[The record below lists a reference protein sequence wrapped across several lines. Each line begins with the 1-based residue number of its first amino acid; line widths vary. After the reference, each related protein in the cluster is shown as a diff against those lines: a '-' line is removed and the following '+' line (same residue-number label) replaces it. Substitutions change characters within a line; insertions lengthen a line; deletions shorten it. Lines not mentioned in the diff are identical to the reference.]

1 MLHLPQSSLLLYT
14 IILISDSSKMS
25 ATIRTPLTEVFG
37 IQKPIMLAG
46 MNVAA
51 SPELAAAVTN
61 AGGLGVFG
69 GVTYTPK
76 IFRSKLEELKE
87 NLKDKNAPFGVDLL
101 LPKVGGEARKTNYDY
116 TKGHLAE
123 LIDITIE
130 FGAKLFVSAVGV
142 PPQWVVEKLHKNGIL
157 VAGIIGHPKHVAGVL
172 KAGSDMVI
180 YQGGEGGGHTG
191 DVPLSVLGP
200 RVVDLCR
207 GHKSPLTGKPILT
220 IAAGGI
226 WRGKSL
232 AASLMYGSDG
242 VWVGTRFVACTES
255 GAPRG
260 HKEAVLA
267 ANHESDV
274 RTIIFT
280 GRPLRV
286 KTTPYI
292 QKWEGKPDKIKE
304 LTSSGKIPFQWDLE
318 NNENDKDLPSGLP
331 HLMGKCAAVIDDIKP
346 AAEIMDDFMKEAI
359 EVLQQGAGL
368 VVQNAR
374 L

>member
-1 MLHLPQSSLLLYT
+1 MVPQ
-14 IILISDSSKMS
+14 
-25 ATIRTPLTEVFG
+25 IRTPLTEAFG
-37 IQKPIMLAG
+37 IEKPIMLAG

-76 IFRSKLEELKE
+76 IFRSKLQELKD

-101 LPKVGGEARKTNYDY
+101 LPQVGGNARKTNYDY

-142 PPQWVVEKLHKNGIL
+142 PPQWVVEKLHKNGIF
-157 VAGIIGHPKHVAGVL
+157 VAGIIGHPKHVQGVL
-172 KAGSDMVI
+172 KAGSDMI
-180 YQGGEGGGHTG
+180 IFQGGEGGGHTG

-200 RVVDLCR
+200 RVVDLCK
-207 GHKSPLTGKPILT
+207 GKKSPLTGKPILT

-255 GAPRG
+255 GAPKS
-260 HKEAVLA
+260 HKESVLS
-267 ANHESDV
+267 ANHESDA

-286 KTTPYI
+286 KTSDYI
-292 QKWEGKPDKIKE
+292 KKWEEQPGKIKE
-304 LTSSGKIPFQWDLE
+304 LTSKGVIPYQYDLE
-318 NNENDKDLPSGLP
+318 KDQVDESVFP

-346 AAEIMDDFMKEAI
+346 AAEIMDEFMIEA
-359 EVLQQGAGL
+359 VDALQQGHKY
-368 VVQNAR
+368 VQGQAR